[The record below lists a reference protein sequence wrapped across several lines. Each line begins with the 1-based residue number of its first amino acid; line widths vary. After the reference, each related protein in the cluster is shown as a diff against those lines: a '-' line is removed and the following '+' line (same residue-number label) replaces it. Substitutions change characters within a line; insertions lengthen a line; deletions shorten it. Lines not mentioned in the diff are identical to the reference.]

1 MSNQTIL
8 TNPSTVS
15 QLQRGNESSLDRR
28 RSELRQ
34 ALSDGVIVDVK
45 PGGDQMTTSQSA
57 SNRPSII
64 SPNAVLAASEEDA
77 AAQRRREI
85 RDTLVN
91 GGSIAVNPQ
100 GEISKEGSQN
110 PSQPAIIAP
119 KGILAGTQT
128 SGDDAAAQRRREI
141 SDMLVRGGSIAVNP
155 QGEISREDSQNPSQP
170 AIIAPDGVLASAQT
184 NGDDA
189 AAQRRREIRDT
200 LVNGGSIAVNPQGEI
215 SKEGSQD
222 RSQPAIIAP
231 KGILAGTQTN
241 GDDDAAHTRKEIRDT
256 LVIGDSI
263 AATTLGEINGDDEA
277 VQRRREIRSTLL
289 RSGSI
294 AVSDQGA
301 ITLPQ
306 DEDTGDGSK
315 SLPGGNV
322 DEEGQAPLD
331 SPSVYSVSQVDD
343 QARQDL
349 INALLEDIAVHFTA
363 EGDYNLVEDDT
374 FVSSAPDSTSILSP
388 SLKPSDNSPAA
399 DSSAPVKAID
409 IPSGMLGASFYWY
422 ERDHQLYL
430 GEVSAMQRFFPS
442 FRLEKLSDGR
452 LYWWGAFYPRT
463 VNPNARWVLQ
473 AVYNHNHPDKSCYGG
488 SIRIYTIQPVLE
500 ELRQQIGESIP
511 HVLTDDSGKNY
522 LCTNRTEDMKTGTVS
537 TSAASALSWA
547 AKWIHCYELWQAG
560 YMTKEQ
566 FARH

>member
-15 QLQRGNESSLDRR
+15 QLQRENESSLDRK

-57 SNRPSII
+57 SNRPLII

-170 AIIAPDGVLASAQT
+170 AIIAPKGVLGITPAQ
-184 NGDDA
+184 
-189 AAQRRREIRDT
+189 
-200 LVNGGSIAVNPQGEI
+200 
-215 SKEGSQD
+215 
-222 RSQPAIIAP
+222 
-231 KGILAGTQTN
+231 
-241 GDDDAAHTRKEIRDT
+241 DDDA
-256 LVIGDSI
+256 
-263 AATTLGEINGDDEA
+263 GDD
-277 VQRRREIRSTLL
+277 
-289 RSGSI
+289 
-294 AVSDQGA
+294 
-301 ITLPQ
+301 
-306 DEDTGDGSK
+306 SK
-315 SLPGGNV
+315 PLPGGNGN
-322 DEEGQAPLD
+322 EESQAPLN
-331 SPSVYSVSQVDD
+331 SPTVHSVNQVDD

-349 INALLEDIAVHFTA
+349 INALLEDIAILFTA
-363 EGDYNLVEDDT
+363 EGDFSLVEDDT
-374 FVSSAPDSTSILSP
+374 FVSSAPDSASILTP
-388 SLKPSDNSPAA
+388 GLTPGGNSPAA
-399 DSSAPVKAID
+399 DNSAPAKAID
-409 IPSGMLGASFYWY
+409 IPSGKLGASFYWY
-422 ERDHQLYL
+422 ERDPQLYR

-463 VNPNARWVLQ
+463 VNPKACWVLQ
-473 AVYNHNHPDKSCYGG
+473 ALYNQNHPDNSSYGG

-500 ELRQQIGESIP
+500 DLRHQIGESIP
-511 HVLTDDSGKNY
+511 HVLTDEFGKNY
-522 LCTNRTEDMKTGTVS
+522 FCTNRTEDMKTGAVS

-566 FARH
+566 FAKH